1 MSFQKCMYRQQTKQL
16 FLIRLYCATYLL
28 SNRIIKVLQ
37 AFALLRLIMW

>member
-1 MSFQKCMYRQQTKQL
+1 MSFQKCMYRQQTKH